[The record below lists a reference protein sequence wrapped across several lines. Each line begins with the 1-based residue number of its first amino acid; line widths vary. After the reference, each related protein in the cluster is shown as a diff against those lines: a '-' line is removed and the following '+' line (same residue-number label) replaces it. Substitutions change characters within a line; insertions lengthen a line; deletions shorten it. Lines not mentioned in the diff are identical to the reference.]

1 MDFSAVTKPVERLLA
16 TAQNGLEV
24 LRYGG
29 LETGAVPSPFQIIQS
44 VPMFKLRRYFP
55 PDARPGAENPGPPVL
70 MVHPMMMAAD
80 MWDVTRND
88 GAVGILHRAGVD
100 PWVIDFGSPDEV
112 EGGMQRNLADHV
124 VALSEAIDTVKK
136 VTGRDV
142 HLAGYSQGG
151 MFAYQA
157 AAYRR
162 SKDLASIIAFG
173 APVDTLAALPMNL
186 PAGVAAGA
194 ADFMADHVFS
204 RIDIPG
210 WLARA
215 GFQMLDPI
223 KTAQSRLDFL
233 RQLHDRE
240 ALLPREQQRRFLA
253 SEGWI
258 AWSGPAISELLKQFI
273 AHNRM
278 MTGGF
283 SIHGDLVTLSDIDCP
298 VLVVVGEVDDIG
310 QPAAVRGIKRAA
322 PQADVY
328 EYLIRA
334 GHFGLVV
341 GSKASNQTW
350 PTVAQWVKWLDN
362 GQEMPEG
369 VAPMDLPSVDH
380 PESGVSFT
388 TRVTH
393 GATAATEMAFG
404 VARSAADAVVA
415 ANKSARTLVIETVRT
430 LPRLARLGQV
440 NDHTRIS
447 LGRIMSEQARDHPN
461 GEALLFDGRVHT
473 YEAVDRR
480 INNVVRGLIDVGV
493 RQGAHVG
500 VLMETRPSALVA
512 IAALSRLGAV
522 AVLIPPDVDLAEAA
536 RLGGVSEII
545 ADPSHL
551 EAARRLET
559 RVLVLGGGPP
569 DVRGGGPPDVRGG
582 GPPDVRGGGPPDVR
596 GGGPP
601 DVRGGEIRDLHLPE
615 HADVVDMEQI
625 DPGVVELPGW
635 YRPNPGLA
643 RDLAF
648 VAFATVA
655 DELVARQ
662 ITNFRWAL
670 SAFGTASAANLGRG
684 DTVYCLTPLHHQSGL
699 LVSLGGAVV
708 GGSRIALSRG
718 LQPDR
723 FLQEIRQYGV
733 TVVSYTWAMLR
744 EVIDDPSFSLVGSHP
759 VRLFIGSGMPAGLWK
774 RVVEIFEPAQVV
786 EFFATTDGQAVLA
799 NVSGAKIG
807 SKGRPLPGGGHV
819 ELAAYDAE
827 DDLILEDEQGF
838 VRRAEPNEVGVL
850 LAHPRGP
857 VDPTASVKRGV
868 FAPADTWVSTEFL
881 FRRDEDGDYW
891 QVDNRGAVIHTERGP
906 VYGTPISDVVGRLEA
921 VDLAVTYGVDVGG
934 QQVAVTALAL
944 RPGGSIATADLTDAL
959 SDLPVGSPPDFVHV
973 VADIAL
979 GASYRPMA
987 APLQA
992 AGIPKPTRRNSWY
1005 LDPDTQTYKPLTVA
1019 MRTELTS
1026 GQDESD
1032 PS

>member
-1 MDFSAVTKPVERLLA
+1 MGSELVDFSAVTKPVERLLA

-29 LETGAVPSPFQIIQS
+29 LETGAVPSPFQIIQN
-44 VPMFKLRRYFP
+44 VPMYRLRRYFP
-55 PDARPGAENPGPPVL
+55 PDVRPGAQNPRPPVL
-70 MVHPMMMAAD
+70 MVHPMMMSAD
-80 MWDVTRND
+80 MWDVTRDD
-88 GAVGILHRAGVD
+88 GAVGILHAAGID
-100 PWVIDFGSPDEV
+100 PWVIDFGSPDKI

-124 VALSEAIDTVKK
+124 VALSEAIDIVKET
-136 VTGRDV
+136 TGRDV

-186 PAGVAAGA
+186 PAGLAAGA

-210 WLARA
+210 WLART

-223 KTAQSRLDFL
+223 KTTQSRLEFL

-240 ALLPREQQRRFLA
+240 ALLPREQQRRFL
-253 SEGWI
+253 SSDGWI
-258 AWSGPAISELLKQFI
+258 AWSGPAIAELLKQFI

-283 SIHGDLVTLSDIDCP
+283 SVHGDLVTLSDIDCP
-298 VLVVVGEVDDIG
+298 ILAVVGEVDDIG

-322 PQADVY
+322 PDADVY
-328 EYLIRA
+328 EYMIRA

-341 GSKASNQTW
+341 GSKASSQTW
-350 PTVAQWVKWLDN
+350 PTVAQWVKWLA
-362 GQEMPEG
+362 GEQMPEG
-369 VAPMDLPSVDH
+369 VVPMGLQPDDH
-380 PESGVSFT
+380 PEGGVSLT
-388 TRVTH
+388 ARVTH
-393 GATAATEMAFG
+393 GATAATEMVFG
-404 VARSAADAVVA
+404 VARSAAEALA
-415 ANKSARTLVIETVRT
+415 SANKNARTLVIETART

-447 LGRIMSEQARDHPN
+447 LGRIMSEQAHSLPN

-480 INNVVRGLIDVGV
+480 INNVVNGLIDVGV
-493 RQGAHVG
+493 RQGARVG
-500 VLMETRPSALVA
+500 VLMDTRPSALVA

-522 AVLIPPDVDLAEAA
+522 AVLLPEVDVAEAA
-536 RLGGVSEII
+536 RLGGVAEII

-551 EAARRLET
+551 EMARKLDM
-559 RVLVLGGGPP
+559 RVLVLGGG
-569 DVRGGGPPDVRGG
+569 
-582 GPPDVRGGGPPDVR
+582 
-596 GGGPP
+596 
-601 DVRGGEIRDLHLPE
+601 ESRDLDVPE
-615 HADVVDMEQI
+615 DADVIDMEKI
-625 DPGVVELPGW
+625 DPDVVELPGW

-648 VAFATVA
+648 VAFSEVGG
-655 DELVARQ
+655 ERVARQ

-744 EVIDDPSFSLVGSHP
+744 EVIDDPSFSLTGSHP

-774 RVVEIFEPAQVV
+774 RVVDVFEPAQVV

-799 NVSGAKIG
+799 NVAGAKIG
-807 SKGRPLPGGGHV
+807 SKGRPLPGGGTV
-819 ELAAYDAE
+819 ELAAYDAD

-838 VRRAEPNEVGVL
+838 VRKAEANEVGVL

-857 VDPTASVKRGV
+857 VDPTAVVKRGV

-891 QVDNRGAVIHTERGP
+891 QVDNRGAVIRTERGP
-906 VYGTPISDVVGRLEA
+906 VFAASVNDAVGRLDA
-921 VDLAVTYGVDVGG
+921 VDMSVTYGVEEAGR
-934 QQVAVTALAL
+934 QLAVTALAL
-944 RPGGSIATADLTDAL
+944 RPGGSVPVAELSLALDDLAA
-959 SDLPVGSPPDFVHV
+959 GNAPDVVHV
-973 VADIAL
+973 VADMEL
-979 GASYRPMA
+979 GASYRPLI
-987 APLQA
+987 APLRA
-992 AGIPKPTRRNSWY
+992 AGVPKSGRRNCWY
-1005 LDPDTQTYKPLTVA
+1005 LDTDTGTYKKLTAAGRAELVA
-1019 MRTELTS
+1019 GGTDDEP
-1026 GQDESD
+1026 ESD
-1032 PS
+1032 